1 MNRST
6 LSILVLVLIAC
17 SAVPS
22 SEIDRNRNTW
32 TGQKISHYQF
42 ILQIGCFCAFM
53 DQMPLTV
60 EVKDGQ
66 IISLTDA
73 QGMQVLDTDP
83 SYPLFSQYATIENL
97 FVELENGLKGGADL
111 VNVTYDETLG
121 YPAEIYFDYIEAAV
135 DDELSVTV
143 SDLIVLK

>member
-1 MNRST
+1 MNRFT
-6 LSILVLVLIAC
+6 LSILVFVLAAC
-17 SAVPS
+17 SAVPA
-22 SEIDRNRNTW
+22 SELDRNRNTW

-42 ILQIGCFCAFM
+42 TLQIGCFCAFM

-73 QGMQVLDTDP
+73 QGVQVLDTDP

-97 FVELENGLKGGADL
+97 FEELESGLKGGADL
-111 VNVTYDETLG
+111 VNVTYDEVLG
-121 YPAEIYFDYIEAAV
+121 YPVEIYFDYIEAAV
-135 DDELSVTV
+135 DDELSVAV
-143 SDLIVLK
+143 SNLIVLK